1 MLVKF
6 LIIVTVL
13 FLSSLSVFAGT
24 FLDTFEDGNLDGW
37 RELVPWDREPGSWEI
52 IDGGLH
58 GVGHDGYTR
67 LFTTGDDTWKDYTV
81 EFDVR
86 PLKKH
91 GRPTIAIAARIQEK
105 WLVRCS
111 LMEPVVVL
119 PGGANAQEKGWV
131 SCSVGNLHREKA
143 GLLFFNPHPLIKL
156 NRWAHFK
163 LSAEGNIFTFW
174 INGEQVMEPTELRI
188 FRNLEGFA
196 DFPEFQTGGVGIG
209 LSNYT
214 ARFDNV
220 TVTGDSIP
228 DSGAF
233 AVTPQE
239 KLATTWAQ
247 LKKF

>member
-1 MLVKF
+1 MKSVMIVATLFF
-6 LIIVTVL
+6 LTC
-13 FLSSLSVFAGT
+13 SVWAGT

-37 RELVPWDREPGSWEI
+37 REVVPWDREPGSWEVV
-52 IDGGLH
+52 DGGLH
-58 GVGHDGYTR
+58 GAVHDGYPR

-105 WLVRCS
+105 WLVECS

-119 PGGANAQEKGWV
+119 PGGANAPEKGWV
-131 SCSVGNLHREKA
+131 FCSAGNLHRAKA
-143 GLLFFNPHPLIKL
+143 DLLFFHPHPLLKL
-156 NRWAHFK
+156 FRWAHFK
-163 LSAEGNIFTFW
+163 LSVEGDIFTFW
-174 INGEQVMEPTELRI
+174 INGELVMEPTKLRI
-188 FRNLEGFA
+188 IRNREGFA

-214 ARFDNV
+214 ARFDNI

-233 AVTPQE
+233 AVTSQG
-239 KLATTWAQ
+239 KLATTWGH
-247 LKKF
+247 LKRF

>member
-1 MLVKF
+1 MKSVM
-6 LIIVTVL
+6 IVVTL
-13 FLSSLSVFAGT
+13 FLLPLSVWAGT

-37 RELVPWDREPGSWEI
+37 REVVPWDREPGSWEI
-52 IDGGLH
+52 VDGGLH
-58 GVGHDGYTR
+58 GSIHDGYPR

-91 GRPTIAIAARIQEK
+91 GRPTIAIAARVQEK
-105 WLVRCS
+105 WWVRCS
-111 LMEPVVVL
+111 IIDAVVVL
-119 PGGANAQEKGWV
+119 PGGGNAPQRGWV
-131 SCSVGNLHREKA
+131 LCSAGNMNGGKSK
-143 GLLFFNPHPLIKL
+143 GLFFEPHPLIKL

-188 FRNLEGFA
+188 FRNREGFE
-196 DFPEFQTGGVGIG
+196 DFPDFQTGGIGIG

-233 AVTPQE
+233 AVTPQG
-239 KLATTWAQ
+239 KLATTWGH
-247 LKKF
+247 LKRF

>member
-1 MLVKF
+1 MKSVS
-6 LIIVTVL
+6 IIALL
-13 FLSSLSVFAGT
+13 FLLPLSVWAGT

-52 IDGGLH
+52 VNGGLH
-58 GVGHDGYTR
+58 GAVHDGYSR
-67 LFTTGDDTWKDYTV
+67 LFTTGDNTWKDYIV

-91 GRPTIAIAARIQEK
+91 GRPTISIAVRIQEK
-105 WLVRCS
+105 WFVQCRIS
-111 LMEPVVVL
+111 EPVVVL
-119 PGGANAQEKGWV
+119 PGGGNAPEKGWV
-131 SCSVGNLHREKA
+131 FCSAGNLHRAKA
-143 GLLFFNPHPLIKL
+143 EGLFFDPHPLLKL

-163 LSAEGNIFTFW
+163 LSVEGNIFTFW
-174 INGEQVMEPTELRI
+174 INDEQVMAPTELRI
-188 FRNLEGFA
+188 FRNREGFA

-233 AVTPQE
+233 AVTSQG

-247 LKKF
+247 MKEF

>member
-1 MLVKF
+1 MKF
-6 LIIVTVL
+6 VSIIAL
-13 FLSSLSVFAGT
+13 FFLLPLSVWAGT

-52 IDGGLH
+52 VGGGLH
-58 GVGHDGYTR
+58 GTVDDGYPR

-86 PLKKH
+86 PLKRH
-91 GRPTIAIAARIQEK
+91 GRQTISIVARVQEK
-105 WLVRCS
+105 WFVQCRIT
-111 LMEPVVVL
+111 EPVVVL
-119 PGGANAQEKGWV
+119 PGGGNAPEKGWV
-131 SCSVGNLHREKA
+131 FCSAGNMHRPKA
-143 GLLFFNPHPLIKL
+143 DLLFFQPHPLLKL
-156 NRWAHFK
+156 FRWAHFK
-163 LSAEGNIFTFW
+163 LSVEGDIFTFW
-174 INGEQVMEPTELRI
+174 INGEQVMEPTKLRI
-188 FRNLEGFA
+188 VRNREGFE

-233 AVTPQE
+233 AVTPQG
-239 KLATTWAQ
+239 KLTTTWGN
-247 LKKF
+247 LKKRR

>member
-1 MLVKF
+1 MKF

-13 FLSSLSVFAGT
+13 FLLPLSVSAGT

-52 IDGGLH
+52 VDGGLH
-58 GVGHDGYTR
+58 GSVDDGHPR
-67 LFTTGDDTWKDYTV
+67 LFTTGDDTWRDYTV

-91 GRPTIAIAARIQEK
+91 GRPTVSIAARVQEK
-105 WLVRCS
+105 WFVQCRIT
-111 LMEPVVVL
+111 EPEVVVID
-119 PGGANAQEKGWV
+119 GANAPGKGWV
-131 SCSVGNLHREKA
+131 LCSAGNMHRPKA
-143 GLLFFNPHPLIKL
+143 DLLFFAPHPLLKL
-156 NRWAHFK
+156 FRWAHFK
-163 LSAEGNIFTFW
+163 LSVEGDIFTFW
-174 INGEQVMEPTELRI
+174 INGEQVMEPTKLRI
-188 FRNLEGFA
+188 VRNREGFE

-233 AVTPQE
+233 AVTPQG
-239 KLATTWAQ
+239 KLATTWGN
-247 LKKF
+247 LKNRR